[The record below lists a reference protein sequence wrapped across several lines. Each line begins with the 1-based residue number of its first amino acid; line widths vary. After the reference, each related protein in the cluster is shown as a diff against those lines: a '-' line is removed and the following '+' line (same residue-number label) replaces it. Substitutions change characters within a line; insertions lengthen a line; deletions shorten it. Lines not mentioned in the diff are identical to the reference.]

1 MDAASFK
8 STFFPMR
15 RRLYRV
21 AYCLT
26 GDAAD
31 AEVAVQDVYLRL
43 WERRALLGEVE
54 NCEAYAV
61 RLVKNRCFD
70 LLAARGRHAA
80 VDSSAAA
87 GTPSDEDIDR
97 RVAARDRAGKVME
110 IIGSM
115 PQQQA
120 RVVTMRDVEGATFD
134 EIHDAT
140 GMSAVNIRVT
150 LSRAR
155 NMIRKHF
162 SND

>member
-1 MDAASFK
+1 M
-8 STFFPMR
+8 
-15 RRLYRV
+15 
-21 AYCLT
+21 
-26 GDAAD
+26 
-31 AEVAVQDVYLRL
+31 
-43 WERRALLGEVE
+43 
-54 NCEAYAV
+54 
-61 RLVKNRCFD
+61 
-70 LLAARGRHAA
+70 
-80 VDSSAAA
+80 
-87 GTPSDEDIDR
+87 
-97 RVAARDRAGKVME
+97 AARDRAGKVME